1 MKQRFR
7 SGGFAAWSIHHPVGV
22 TMLTLTV
29 IIFGLFSFKQLG
41 LNLLLNIISP
51 EFMVRII

>member
-7 SGGFAAWSIHHPVGV
+7 SGGAAAWSIHHPVGV

-29 IIFGLFSFKQLG
+29 IILGLFSFKQLG
-41 LNLLLNIISP
+41 INLLPHIISP
-51 EFMVRII
+51 

>member
-7 SGGFAAWSIHHPVGV
+7 SGGAAAWSIHHPVGV

-29 IIFGLFSFKQLG
+29 IILGLFSMKQLG
-41 LNLLLNIISP
+41 INL
-51 EFMVRII
+51 